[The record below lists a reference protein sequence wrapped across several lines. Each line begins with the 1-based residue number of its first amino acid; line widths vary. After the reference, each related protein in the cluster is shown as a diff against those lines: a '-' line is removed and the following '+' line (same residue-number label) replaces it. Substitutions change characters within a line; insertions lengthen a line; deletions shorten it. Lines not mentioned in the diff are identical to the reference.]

1 MKLFLATGNQHKIEE
16 MKKILADTDI
26 EILSK
31 NDIETM
37 PEVIEDQDTFIGN
50 SLKKAREIAEYIGMA
65 TIADDSGLV
74 VQALNGQ
81 PGVYSARFAGE
92 NATDQENNQKLLELL
107 KDIPLAEREAYFI
120 CAMAFV
126 STEGE
131 EYTVTGKCPGH
142 ITFKAQG
149 EEGFG
154 YDPLFIPKVYK
165 KSFAQ
170 LGSEVKNKIS
180 HRAKALDKMK
190 DYLIK

>member
-16 MKKILADTDI
+16 MEKILADTDI

-31 NDIETM
+31 NDIDAM

-50 SLKKAREIAEYIGMA
+50 SLKKARKIAEYTGMS

-74 VQALNGQ
+74 VEALGGQ

-92 NATDQENNQKLLELL
+92 HATDQENNQKLLELL
-107 KDIPLAEREAYFI
+107 KDTPLEERKAYFI
-120 CAMAFV
+120 CAMSFV
-126 STEGE
+126 SVEGE
-131 EYTVTGKCPGH
+131 EYTVTGKCHGH
-142 ITFKAQG
+142 ITFNALG

-154 YDPLFIPKVYK
+154 YDPLFIPKGYK

-180 HRAKALDKMK
+180 HRAKALEKMK
-190 DYLIK
+190 EYLMK